1 MGGRFGKYGDLKRRR
16 ALQRSRKE
24 KSRLER
30 AIVNSRRSRISFL
43 PITQKQ
49 VPSVFNKIKKTA
61 VVVIP
66 SDSAWGPIQGLC
78 KQYDQRYRHLMPEI
92 W

>member
-30 AIVNSRRSRISFL
+30 AIVNSRRIRISFL
-43 PITQKQ
+43 PITRKQ
-49 VPSVFNKIKKTA
+49 TPSVSNETNKTT

-66 SDSAWGPIQGLC
+66 SDSVWGPIQGL
-78 KQYDQRYRHLMPEI
+78 
-92 W
+92 

>member
-24 KSRLER
+24 KSRLDR

-43 PITQKQ
+43 PITQKHAPF
-49 VPSVFNKIKKTA
+49 VSNKTNKTA

-66 SDSAWGPIQGLC
+66 SGSACGPMQGLR
-78 KQYDQRYRHLMPEI
+78 KQYVRRYRHLMPEI